1 MSALDL
7 LVIIVLLALN
17 GFFVGSEFALI
28 SARRTQ
34 IEPLASTSRRARA
47 VLAAMESVPTM
58 LAGAQL
64 GVTVAS
70 LLLGAVGEPTIAHA
84 LEPVFAAVHLP
95 EHFIHPVA
103 FALALTVVVSGHI
116 VLGEMVPKNLA
127 LAGPERVALWIVP
140 PLLAFSRLTQP
151 VIIIVK
157 MLSTVTLRLMR
168 IPATS
173 EVRTV
178 YTPDELPA
186 LISESRAHRLLNAGE
201 HDRMIA
207 TLALHARPVETVMVP
222 VEQVVTVSAATT
234 PAQLQDFAGR
244 YGHSR
249 FPVRGDRPGEL
260 RGYLHIL
267 DAQGDVPAGRP
278 LPPRRLPR
286 VAGEAMLADV
296 LALMRKTRAQVVAV
310 TGPEGG
316 TIGVA
321 TLDDVLAGFLQPSA
335 ERMS

>member
-7 LVIIVLLALN
+7 LAIVVLLALN
-17 GFFVGSEFALI
+17 GFFVSSEFALI

-34 IEPLASTSRRARA
+34 IEPLAERSRRARA

-84 LEPVFAAVHLP
+84 VRPVFAALHLP
-95 EHFIHPVA
+95 EQFVHPAA
-103 FALALTVVVSGHI
+103 FAVALAVVVSGHI

-127 LAGPERVALWIVP
+127 LAGPEKAALWIVP

-151 VIIIVK
+151 LIVIIK
-157 MLSTVTLRLMR
+157 MLSSVTLRLMGV
-168 IPATS
+168 PAAS
-173 EVRTV
+173 AVRSV

-186 LISESRAHRLLNAGE
+186 LIGESREHRLLNEGE

-207 TLALHARPVETVMVP
+207 TLALHARPVATVMVLIDK
-222 VEQVVTVSAATT
+222 VVTVPAGTT
-234 PAQLQDFAGR
+234 PAELEDVAGR

-249 FPVRGDRPGEL
+249 FPVRGDAPGEL

-267 DAQGDVPAGRP
+267 DALSDAPAGRP
-278 LPPRRLPR
+278 MPPRTLPR

-296 LALMRKTRAQVVAV
+296 LALMRKTRTQVVAV
-310 TGPEGG
+310 TGPEGAAV
-316 TIGVA
+316 GVA
-321 TLDDVLAGFLQPSA
+321 TLDDVLAGFLEPSA
-335 ERMS
+335 DRVS

>member
-1 MSALDL
+1 MSALD
-7 LVIIVLLALN
+7 VIAIVVLLALN

-34 IEPLASTSRRARA
+34 IEPLAERSRRARA

-70 LLLGAVGEPTIAHA
+70 LLLGAIGEPTIAHA
-84 LEPVFAAVHLP
+84 LHPVFAAAGLS
-95 EHFIHPVA
+95 EQLLHPVA
-103 FALALTVVVSGHI
+103 FALALTVVVSAHI

-127 LAGPERVALWIVP
+127 LAGPERAALWIVP

-151 VIIIVK
+151 VIVIVK
-157 MLSTVTLRLMR
+157 MLSSATLRLMG
-168 IPATS
+168 IPAAS

-186 LISESRAHRLLNAGE
+186 LISESREHRLLNAGE

-207 TLALHARPVETVMVP
+207 TLALHARAVETVMVP
-222 VEQVVTVSAATT
+222 VEQVVTVAATTT
-234 PAQLQDFAGR
+234 PAQLEEFAGR

-249 FPVRGDRPGEL
+249 FPVHGDRPGEL

-267 DAQGDVPAGRP
+267 DARSDAPADRP

-286 VAGEAMLADV
+286 VAVDAMLADV
-296 LALMRKTRAQVVAV
+296 LALMRRTRAQVVAV
-310 TGPEGG
+310 AGPEGA
-316 TIGVA
+316 TVGVA

-335 ERMS
+335 EHVP